1 VIDERGAP
9 IAGAWIGV
17 VAGGRELERVE
28 VDEAGAFAVRVPRPD
43 PRGPDGRPIEL
54 VARAPGRGAVCLGDV
69 EPVVVLF
76 PEARIEGAVIEADGA
91 PIVGAVVSASQPPNR
106 TATGADGRFV
116 LAGLAPGRVSIEARL
131 PGASSWPTATVAVG
145 PGETSRDL
153 LLAAEPF
160 RRIAGVV
167 VDADSSQPVAGA
179 RLSGVIAGAD
189 GSFVLERASTETFA
203 LWVADLDV
211 EGGPGTWIE
220 AGAEPVGDVVIR
232 VRRRPRVAGRV
243 LDRCGDA
250 VAGAVVM
257 ALRWVD
263 RGLADYNRRRPPRAI
278 SGTDGDFVLADL
290 HPGGHVLE
298 AFDPDGGGRS
308 RLVEVEV
315 GEADA
320 GGAPVELRLERGGE
334 IAGVITSATGDP
346 VAGLP
351 VGLSGSSL
359 DDLSQIRRPHFL
371 VDKEILPHRARTDAG
386 GRFRLRGLGAG
397 RYRLAPGTAFAPER
411 SSPSW
416 CRLAGAEA
424 LEAIELDSDETRI
437 ELDLVLGDRLDRTVA
452 GTVVDPSG
460 DPIAGASVY
469 ASADL
474 VSVASVTADIDG
486 RFALAGLPDATIH
499 VSAHGPV
506 SGAARLEVG
515 AGNSGELTLVL
526 EPTSGAIEG
535 TVSGAPDPVR
545 VVVYS
550 DFASASYTYV
560 ETEEHATSRGG
571 RFRLEGLLAG
581 DYVVRAR
588 SAGREGYAR
597 ARIVAG
603 ETARV
608 AIALTDPVP
617 LALQVRRFPGGAP
630 AGAGIRCRLR
640 AARPYLPE
648 RAAHA
653 TTGADGIAR
662 FPRPPRATVF
672 VDGEGDGLWSYAAL
686 FIDSDRGAAELFVT
700 DTGGPSDPERLGAQ
714 LAAESEWP
722 PEASR
727 GLRVEEVAPG
737 SPAAV
742 AGLELGDLIVAVTG
756 DTTAGARLYA
766 AAIQLHHASGRIPLT
781 VLREGEELELAIELP
796 AGE

>member
-28 VDEAGAFAVRVPRPD
+28 VDESGAFAARVPRPD
-43 PRGPDGRPIEL
+43 PRGPDGGPIEL
-54 VARAPGRGAVCLGDV
+54 VARAPGRGAVCLGDG
-69 EPVVVLF
+69 ETVVVLF

-91 PIVGAVVSASQPPNR
+91 PIAGAVVSASQPRNR
-106 TATGADGRFV
+106 AATGADGRFV
-116 LAGLAPGRVSIEARL
+116 LVGLGPGWVSIEARL

-145 PGETSRDL
+145 PGETRRDL

-160 RRIAGVV
+160 RRIAGVI

-179 RLSGVIAGAD
+179 RLSGAITGAD
-189 GSFVLERASTETFA
+189 GRFVLERASTETFA

-220 AGAEPVGDVVIR
+220 AGDEPVEDVVIR
-232 VRRRPRVAGRV
+232 VRRRRRVTGRV
-243 LDRCGDA
+243 LDRRGDA
-250 VAGAVVM
+250 VADAVVM

-263 RGLADYNRRRPPRAI
+263 GGPADYNRRRPPRAI
-278 SGTDGDFVLADL
+278 SGPGGDFVLADL
-290 HPGGHVLE
+290 HPGTHVLE

-308 RLVEVEV
+308 RLVQVEV

-320 GGAPVELRLERGGE
+320 GGEPVELRLERGGE
-334 IAGVITSATGDP
+334 IAGVITSATGEP

-351 VGLSGSSL
+351 VSLSGSSL
-359 DDLSQIRRPHFL
+359 DDASHILRPHFL
-371 VDKEILPHRARTDAG
+371 VDKEILPHRARTDAA

-397 RYRLAPGTAFAPER
+397 RYRIALGTAFAPER

-416 CRLAGAEA
+416 CRPAGAEA
-424 LEAIELDSDETRI
+424 LEPIDLDSDETRI

-452 GTVVDPSG
+452 GTVLDPSG

-474 VSVASVTADIDG
+474 VSAARVTTDIAG
-486 RFALAGLPDATIH
+486 RFALDGLPEATLH
-499 VSAHGPV
+499 LSVNGPRG
-506 SGAARLEVG
+506 GAAHLEVG
-515 AGNSGELTLVL
+515 PTSAGELTLVL
-526 EPTSGAIEG
+526 EPSSGAIEG

-560 ETEEHATSRGG
+560 ETEEHATSHGG
-571 RFRLEGLLAG
+571 RFHLEGLLAG

-588 SAGREGYAR
+588 SAGREAYAR
-597 ARIVAG
+597 ARVVAG

-608 AIALTDPVP
+608 AITLADPVP

-630 AGAGIRCRLR
+630 VGAGIRCRLR

-648 RAAHA
+648 REAHA

-662 FPRPPRATVF
+662 FPRPPRATVI
-672 VDGEGDGLWSYAAL
+672 VDSEGDGLWGDAAL

-700 DTGGPSDPERLGAQ
+700 DAGPNDPDCLGAR
-714 LAAESEWP
+714 LSPEIEWP

-727 GLRVEEVAPG
+727 GLRVQAVASG
-737 SPAAV
+737 TPAAV
-742 AGLELGDLIVAVTG
+742 AGLEPGDLIVGVAG
-756 DTTAGARLYA
+756 DSAAGARQFA
-766 AAIQLHHASGRIPLT
+766 AGIHLQHANGRILLT
-781 VLREGEELELAIELP
+781 VLRGGEELDLAIELP
-796 AGE
+796 ARE